1 VRIIWSPLSL
11 ERVAEIADYIA
22 RDNLTA
28 AERWVDGI
36 FKLVEPLEDLPKL
49 GRIVPEIE
57 RDDFREVIKGNYRI
71 IYRVEPEQVSI
82 LTVRHGKQILPL
94 EEISV

>member
-1 VRIIWSPLSL
+1 MRIIWSPLSL

-71 IYRVEPEQVSI
+71 IYRVKPEQVSI

>member
-1 VRIIWSPLSL
+1 MRIIWSPLSL

>member
-1 VRIIWSPLSL
+1 MRIIWSPLSL

-36 FKLVEPLEDLPKL
+36 FKLVEPLEDLPKP

>member
-36 FKLVEPLEDLPKL
+36 FKLVEPLEDLPKP

>member
-71 IYRVEPEQVSI
+71 IYRVKPEQVSI

>member
-36 FKLVEPLEDLPKL
+36 FKLAEPLEDLPKL

-71 IYRVEPEQVSI
+71 IYRVKPEQVSI

>member
-28 AERWVDGI
+28 AERWVNEI
-36 FKLVEPLEDLPKL
+36 FKLVEQLEDLPKL

-57 RDDFREVIKGNYRI
+57 RDDFREIIKGNYRI

-94 EEISV
+94 EKISV

>member
-36 FKLVEPLEDLPKL
+36 FKLVEPLEDLPKP
-49 GRIVPEIE
+49 GRIVPEL
-57 RDDFREVIKGNYRI
+57 KGM
-71 IYRVEPEQVSI
+71 
-82 LTVRHGKQILPL
+82 
-94 EEISV
+94 ISEK

>member
-36 FKLVEPLEDLPKL
+36 FKSVEPLEDLPKL
-49 GRIVPEIE
+49 GKIVPEIE
-57 RDDFREVIKGNYRI
+57 KDDFRKIIKGNYRI
-71 IYRVEPEQVSI
+71 IYRVEAEQVSI
-82 LTVRHGKQILPL
+82 LTVRHGKQILPV